1 MGLLVGKKVLMFV
14 GDLFEDL
21 ELMYPK
27 LRLIEEG
34 AAVVLAGVD
43 TDTVYRGY
51 HGYPVKA
58 DIRLSDVNPDHF
70 DMLVIPGGFA
80 PDKLRRYM
88 DVKNITR
95 TMHEQE
101 KTIAFICHAGW
112 IPISAGIVRG
122 YTCTSTRGITD
133 DLENAG
139 AKWVNEPVVVDRNLI
154 SSRAPDDLPAFCRAI
169 IQCGCGEE

>member
-1 MGLLVGKKVLMFV
+1 MGLLDGKKVLMFV
-14 GDLFEDL
+14 GDMFEDL

-43 TDTVYRGY
+43 TEVTYKGY
-51 HGYPVKA
+51 HGYPAKA
-58 DIRLSDVNPDHF
+58 DVLLSDVNPDNY
-70 DMLVIPGGFA
+70 DILVIAGGFA
-80 PDKLRRYM
+80 PDKLRRDM

-95 TMHEQE
+95 AMHEQG
-101 KTIAFICHAGW
+101 KVIAFICHAGW
-112 IPISAGIVRG
+112 IPISAGIVNG
-122 YTCTSTRGITD
+122 YRCTSTRGITD

-139 AKWVNEPVVVDRNLI
+139 AKWVNEPVVIDRNLI

-169 IQCGCGEE
+169 IAEGSKQ

>member
-1 MGLLVGKKVLMFV
+1 MGSMNGKKVLMFV
-14 GDLFEDL
+14 EDLFEDL

-34 AAVVLAGVD
+34 AAVVLAGAS

-58 DIRLSDVNPDHF
+58 DIRLSDVNPNNF
-70 DMLVIPGGFA
+70 DILVIAGGFA
-80 PDKLRRYM
+80 PDKLRRCM

-95 TMHEQE
+95 AMHEHG
-101 KTIAFICHAGW
+101 KVIAFICHGGW
-112 IPISAGIVRG
+112 IPISAGIMSG

-139 AKWVNEPVVVDRNLI
+139 AKWVNESVVIDRNLI
-154 SSRAPDDLPAFCRAI
+154 SSRGPDDLPAFCRAI
-169 IQCGCGEE
+169 IQCSCPAE

>member
-1 MGLLVGKKVLMFV
+1 MGLLNGKKVLMFV

-34 AAVVLAGVD
+34 AAVVLAGMD
-43 TDTVYRGY
+43 TETVYKGY
-51 HGYPVKA
+51 HGYPTKA
-58 DIRLSDVNPDHF
+58 DILLSDVNPDHF
-70 DMLVIPGGFA
+70 DILVIAGGFA
-80 PDKLRRYM
+80 PDKLRRDM

-95 TMHEQE
+95 TMHKQG

-112 IPISAGIVRG
+112 IPISAGIVNG

-154 SSRAPDDLPAFCRAI
+154 SSRVPDDLPAFCKAI
-169 IQCGCGEE
+169 IEVESNKN